1 MASTWDMRGL
11 MTAAIVVVSV
21 MAVAGSALAQSQT
34 PVPLPGTPQSQVN
47 SIDQQS
53 SGQFS
58 TLPKRAKL
66 PLGAINRAWSD
77 RCGSDQ
83 TTLAVAH
90 RLDQEITF
98 RIRQLLGTT
107 VVFPESVALVSG
119 ASGTAFAAKPYAPG
133 PDQESQT
140 WVFGATNAGIDGN
153 FVFIGRGS
161 TSGTPT
167 LYLLHVQAE
176 GVNTENCPDL
186 VVLIKPAVAPEMH
199 NAARAMHEWATAM
212 RLRGGEDKAQAASLA
227 SQTPPKGVPSA
238 MPVKPVESAGPLSGR
253 ATTDWLEGRG
263 FNPSELDFRWKV
275 YSRSGD
281 DGKLIAPDVVYSD
294 CCNTYLQFDQSR
306 IDKVRIGAVHT
317 VEQIGDGKIDAP
329 VNWTMKGNTIVVK
342 GVQPLTIERG
352 GIVVCIEPNEALYKA
367 PARGVITQQENA
379 PAGENDSNNPQRGGL
394 SGWFNYEPSDVV
406 DEDTGRS

>member
-1 MASTWDMRGL
+1 MDKVDTCAKSGLLIAGFAATIIMFSSLATMAQNT
-11 MTAAIVVVSV
+11 
-21 MAVAGSALAQSQT
+21 T
-34 PVPLPGTPQSQVN
+34 PVPLPSVPGSQIQ

-53 SGQFS
+53 KGQFS
-58 TLPKRAKL
+58 SLPKRAKL
-66 PLGAINRAWSD
+66 PLGAINRTWSD
-77 RCGSDQ
+77 QCGADQ

-107 VVFPESVALVSG
+107 VVFPENVALVSG

-133 PDQESQT
+133 PDDESQT
-140 WVFGATNAGIDGN
+140 WVFGATNSGIDGN

-161 TSGTPT
+161 SSGTPT

-186 VVLIKPAVAPEMH
+186 VVLIKPAVSPAMH

-212 RLRGGEDKAQAASLA
+212 RLRDNGNDD
-227 SQTPPKGVPSA
+227 QTPAQGAVNLNGAPTA
-238 MPVKPVESAGPLSGR
+238 QPVKPVEVGPLSGR
-253 ATTDWLEGRG
+253 SDTDWLQGRG

-294 CCNTYLQFDQSR
+294 CCNTYLQFDESR
-306 IDKVRIGAVHT
+306 IDKVRIGAVHA
-317 VEQIGDGKIDAP
+317 VEKIGDGKIDAP
-329 VNWTMKGNTIVVK
+329 INWSMKGNTIVVK

-352 GIVVCIEPNEALYKA
+352 GIVVCIEPNEALYQA
-367 PARGVITQQENA
+367 PARGVITQNDNDTS
-379 PAGENDSNNPQRGGL
+379 GETGSSSGSSNWL
-394 SGWFNYEPSDVV
+394 NYEPADF
-406 DEDTGRS
+406 DETDAGQG

>member
-1 MASTWDMRGL
+1 MNMASTWDKRGL
-11 MTAAIVVVSV
+11 V
-21 MAVAGSALAQSQT
+21 MATVGAMAMMGVVGSALAQSQT
-34 PVPLPGTPQSQVN
+34 PVPLPGTPQAQIK

-53 SGQFS
+53 KGEFS

-77 RCGSDQ
+77 TCGADQ

-161 TSGTPT
+161 ASGTPT

-176 GVNTENCPDL
+176 GVNTQNCPDL
-186 VVLIKPAVAPEMH
+186 VVLIKPAVSPEMH

-212 RLRGGEDKAQAASLA
+212 RLRGGVDQALPA
-227 SQTPPKGVPSA
+227 SQTPDQGVPSA
-238 MPVKPVESAGPLSGR
+238 MPVKPVESVGPLTGR
-253 ATTDWLEGRG
+253 PTTDWLEGRG

-306 IDKVRIGAVHT
+306 IDKVRIGAVHA

-352 GIVVCIEPNEALYKA
+352 GIVVCIEPNEGLYKA
-367 PARGVITQQENA
+367 PARGVITQKEDEPSSDA
-379 PAGENDSNNPQRGGL
+379 TSSPASDSR
-394 SGWFNYEPSDVV
+394 SKGWFNYEPSDVEE
-406 DEDTGRS
+406 DDTGRS